1 MFKNTKILKSKKK
14 KEIHIMNNK
23 KTKTKSSKQFSQKD
37 IHTVIDNKEK
47 IFGILKNEKL
57 LKFLKDVK
65 LYLRLLYDILTS
77 RIINVPNGIIAA
89 IVGAL
94 LFLLSP
100 FDFIPDWIP
109 GIGYMDDAL
118 ILSICQHFTKSFV
131 KKYKKTAGE

>member
-1 MFKNTKILKSKKK
+1 
-14 KEIHIMNNK
+14 MNNK
-23 KTKTKSSKQFSQKD
+23 KTKVKSSKEFSQKD
-37 IHTVIDNKEK
+37 VHTVIDNKEK

-131 KKYKKTAGE
+131 EKFKKTAGE

>member
-23 KTKTKSSKQFSQKD
+23 KTKTKSAKQFSQKD

-118 ILSICQHFTKSFV
+118 ILSMCQHFTKSFV